1 MWLFVRCCP
10 LTVYV
15 CFHIKG
21 SQLVALQWQSGGST
35 LGIGSLL
42 SFHPHKLVCVLSI
55 YAFRILMCRPTDA
68 LTHSLTTQ
76 GRANKA
82 RRFLSQTGE
91 YFTGAMD
98 EMIACY
104 VKGVSRSNRLKQNH
118 TARSLSFSQKQQEAS
133 RQTVSSYLVNL
144 ATHLAQSCP
153 KSTCQKVSWHKL
165 LPHYSSFLYSEHGGL
180 RDYTGNQ

>member
-1 MWLFVRCCP
+1 
-10 LTVYV
+10 
-15 CFHIKG
+15 
-21 SQLVALQWQSGGST
+21 
-35 LGIGSLL
+35 
-42 SFHPHKLVCVLSI
+42 
-55 YAFRILMCRPTDA
+55 MCRPTDA

-118 TARSLSFSQKQQEAS
+118 TARSLQCHFHKNS
-133 RQTVSSYLVNL
+133 RRL
-144 ATHLAQSCP
+144 ADRRLA
-153 KSTCQKVSWHKL
+153 VIW
-165 LPHYSSFLYSEHGGL
+165 
-180 RDYTGNQ
+180 